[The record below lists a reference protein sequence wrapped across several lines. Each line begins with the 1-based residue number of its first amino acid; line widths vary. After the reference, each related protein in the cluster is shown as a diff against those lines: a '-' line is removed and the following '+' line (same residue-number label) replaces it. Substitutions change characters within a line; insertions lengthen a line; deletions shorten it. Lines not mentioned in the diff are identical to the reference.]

1 MAIIMFNGE
10 KYTGIWCV
18 RTDIYIIQIE
28 SDFDKSIATHFKKMG
43 AHM

>member
-10 KYTGIWCV
+10 KFTSICCG

-28 SDFDKSIATHFKKMG
+28 SDFDKSIATHFFKMG